1 MSLFY
6 RWNYALAHR
15 QGRHRPAW
23 TVGIAALAIALFGS
37 VTPSRAAGGKSGA
50 ESAGM
55 DTEHLFGFTEGT
67 DIGAAGEREVELDST
82 FRSGKSAGSFSDT
95 ASEFEF
101 KYTAF
106 RNFRISASA
115 TFAYY
120 DIAGVTGLDDRRQA
134 ALQSASFNARF
145 RLLERDYS
153 PFGLTLSIEPHR
165 GFADEA
171 SGVPINHFGWEAL
184 LLADRELVP
193 DRLFG
198 AVNLHFDTDRTRL
211 LSGGD
216 VQQEPTL
223 GIATALAGQV
233 MSRVWVGGEVRYL
246 RSYEG
251 VGLDILSGQ
260 AVYVGPTLYAR
271 LGKNGWV
278 SAAFNVQVW
287 GGAVGTPGALDL
299 VNFERYQAKFR
310 LGYDF

>member
-6 RWNYALAHR
+6 WWEYALPR
-15 QGRHRPAW
+15 RRGRYRSAR
-23 TVGIAALAIALFGS
+23 AAGMAVLAIALLGS
-37 VTPSRAAGGKSGA
+37 AATSRADGRKSSVDG
-50 ESAGM
+50 AGM

-67 DIGAAGEREVELDST
+67 DIGAAGEKELELDST
-82 FRSGKSAGSFSDT
+82 FRSGRATGSFADT
-95 ASEFEF
+95 ASQFEL

-106 RNFRISASA
+106 QNFRISAAA

-120 DIAGVTGLDDRRQA
+120 DIAGVTGLGDRQQG

-145 RLLERDYS
+145 RLLERGYS

-171 SGVPINHFGWEAL
+171 SGVPVNHVGWEAL

-193 DRLFG
+193 GRLFG

-211 LSGGD
+211 LSGGG
-216 VQQEPTL
+216 VEQEPTL
-223 GIATALAGQV
+223 GISTALAGQV
-233 MSRVWVGGEVRYL
+233 MSGTWVGGEIRYL

-251 VGLDILSGQ
+251 AGLDTLTGR

-271 LGKNGWV
+271 LGSNTWL

>member
-1 MSLFY
+1 MSLLH
-6 RWNYALAHR
+6 RWKYALAHR
-15 QGRHRPAW
+15 QGLCRSAW
-23 TVGIAALAIALFGS
+23 TAGIAALAIALLGS
-37 VTPSRAAGGKSGA
+37 VAPSRAAGGKSGA
-50 ESAGM
+50 GV

-67 DIGAAGEREVELDST
+67 DIGAAGEKELELDST
-82 FRSGKSAGSFSDT
+82 FRSSKAAGSYADT
-95 ASEFEF
+95 APEFEF

-120 DIAGVTGLDDRRQA
+120 DIAGVAGLDDRRQA
-134 ALQSASFNARF
+134 ALQSVSFNARL

-153 PFGLTLSIEPHR
+153 PFGLTVSIEPHR

-193 DRLFG
+193 DQLFG

-211 LSGGD
+211 ISGGD

-233 MSRVWVGGEVRYL
+233 VSRVWVGGEVRYL

-251 VGLDILSGQ
+251 AGLDTLSGQ

-271 LGKNGWV
+271 LGKNAWL

-299 VNFERYQAKFR
+299 VNFERYQGKFR